1 MIGSTFAEDVCFDE
15 IGCFTNDFPWS
26 VTGSRPSRL
35 PDSPDKIG
43 TEFRLYAT
51 DSKKYEVLSLG
62 SDEIFSSTFK
72 KDADTIFLIHG
83 WQSDGDQNWPMGAV
97 DNFMDFYPEMNTI
110 TVDWRGGSKLLDYPQ
125 SASNTQVVGRQVAI
139 LARKLIE
146 SGLLESGANIKI
158 AGHSLGGQIAGYAGK
173 YFQTITGG
181 EKLAQI
187 TGLDPAG
194 PMFQLP
200 DLIMNGPDIN
210 KIHIWKNDADFVDI
224 IHTTAGYSLTNGN
237 LGMATSVGHADFF
250 PNGGNKDQPGCL
262 QPACD
267 HGRAH
272 EYYVA
277 SIKRNCFQA
286 FSCNSYDDFNGDC
299 DKNVM
304 NSNRMGFSATKPIVD
319 KKYYLETIRRDPF
332 CKI

>member
-1 MIGSTFAEDVCFDE
+1 MKLLSAFLIGSTFAEDVCFDE

-62 SDEIFSSTFK
+62 SDEFLSSTFK

-224 IHTTAGYSLTNGN
+224 IHTTAGYSLTNG
-237 LGMATSVGHADFF
+237 
-250 PNGGNKDQPGCL
+250 KW
-262 QPACD
+262 
-267 HGRAH
+267 
-272 EYYVA
+272 
-277 SIKRNCFQA
+277 IK
-286 FSCNSYDDFNGDC
+286 
-299 DKNVM
+299 
-304 NSNRMGFSATKPIVD
+304 I
-319 KKYYLETIRRDPF
+319 
-332 CKI
+332 